1 MFHFFGSEFTL
12 SRAGAV
18 AIFSLS
24 IAVFSG
30 LHVRSL
36 SSFGMEFVIARL
48 LAIFIHV
55 GLHFLGTPFRVI
67 AFECLFALVSSAST
81 LLCERSARE
90 PVSIPA

>member
-1 MFHFFGSEFTL
+1 VFHFFGSEFTL

-55 GLHFLGTPFRVI
+55 ALPVPPPSRLH
-67 AFECLFALVSSAST
+67 AFVGLFALVSSAFT
-81 LLCERSARE
+81 VPCERSARVL
-90 PVSIPA
+90 VSTLG